1 MDMMKKRMRPAAVI
15 AAVAMAA
22 GLLAGCTGSN
32 ASIATVNDEK
42 IEKAEFVFYFS
53 QMQNTMLTEA
63 NPASVEEANA
73 FWETTEIE
81 GKKAADVA
89 RERALEEAVKTVL
102 KTQKAAELGVE
113 PTDDD
118 KQNIDMQI
126 GQIITNMGGKS
137 KYESELKSMGTTA
150 DGYQR
155 FLEQNVLA
163 SKVDEVLAQD
173 PAYAVSDEE
182 ARAAVEEDYIKAEH
196 ILLMTV
202 DPSTGTP
209 YDDTKVAEQKQKAED
224 LLSQIQSGANFEELM
239 NANSEDT
246 GLQTAPEGYVFTHGE
261 MVAPFEE
268 AAYALAVDEVS
279 GIVETDYGY
288 HIIKRIAMTEED
300 VQSKLEEARQSVEKE
315 KIDELVEQWRTQAT
329 IVVDENA
336 LSKMEVTKL
345 EESAA

>member
-1 MDMMKKRMRPAAVI
+1 MMKKRLRPAAAA
-15 AAVAMAA
+15 AAVAVAA
-22 GLLAGCTGSN
+22 GLLTGCVLVDNTSV
-32 ASIATVNDEK
+32 ATVNDEK
-42 IEKAEFVFYFS
+42 IGKGEFAFYFS
-53 QMQNTMLTEA
+53 QMQSTMLTEA
-63 NPASVEEANA
+63 NPATVEEANA

-89 RERALEEAVKTVL
+89 RERALDEAVKTVL

-113 PTDDD
+113 LTDDD

-126 GQIITNMGGKS
+126 GQVITNMGGKS
-137 KYESELKSMGTTA
+137 QYEAELKSMGTTA

-163 SKVDEVLAQD
+163 SKVDEALTQD
-173 PAYAVSDEE
+173 PAYAASDEE
-182 ARAAVEEDYIKAEH
+182 ARAAVEKDYVKAEH

-209 YDDTKVAEQKQKAED
+209 YDDAKIAEQKQKAED
-224 LLSQIQSGANFEELM
+224 LLSQIQAGANFEELM

-288 HIIKRIAMTEED
+288 HIIKRVAMTEED
-300 VQSKLEEARQSVEKE
+300 IQSKLEEARQSVEKE
-315 KIDELVEQWRTQAT
+315 KIDGLVEQWRTQAT
-329 IVVDENA
+329 IVVDEKA
-336 LSKMEVTKL
+336 LSKMEVTEL